1 MSKIQIFIDNFET
14 LTLAKLNFYTG
25 KVSEY
30 KTARATAIAITYG
43 KICSWPY
50 KKEPDSDGV
59 YRRDPAVST
68 VGDLFKFI
76 YPNPEGGEKY
86 TIDINNI
93 GDVNQEL
100 KDVDTGA
107 KPLQDILSKTW
118 NASNSV
124 KFLNNLRKYGAQKW
138 FDAFMSSALKYLKD
152 EEKSTSDYKNSDQF
166 SNYYDRFISEFRSN
180 YGAIADVSSDWITT
194 DDILYDAFIEA
205 GDNYK
210 LPPPVS
216 ATQSG
221 TQSGTQSVT
230 PVATQAATQSVLE
243 IGDYKITVKDPKSDN
258 DRKIEGSISFKTLGP
273 QVSANSRL
281 IGLPHPFTN
290 PKTGTEIT
298 SFFSQESAEANGE
311 LTWKTRNLSIS
322 SYPDT
327 YETVLA
333 DESIVNLQ
341 SMIDYYYGVELKL
354 QYTKNPD
361 APTPVSA
368 SASGTQSGTQSSAP
382 LTATQSGMTQSN
394 FDATGIKIK
403 LQKKSGPG
411 EIIGE
416 VEQIVKDGFVN
427 FVGIQFDAP
436 GDYVISVIPDSNLVE
451 TSEVTIKVMAED
463 DVIAQDKSRGG
474 DKELDV
480 KGTRPIIA
488 QIDKPTIKLKSIEFD
503 ALEDKKDNAEV
514 AGALGFTPFFWYAGV
529 QIDQRYIKSLSLY
542 YEGLVPVVSIVFIDS
557 IGVMKKSGFPLDD
570 SKFEIFLNSGSKNL
584 KSIHL
589 KFKLKNFQENKSKT
603 YTIVGTLDLQD
614 FYKIRFQSYT
624 GTSFEVLQKI
634 SKELEIGFNSN
645 ITNTSDSMN
654 WVNNGKLFRTF
665 MSDIISHSYIS
676 DTTFLIGYVDFY
688 YCFNYV
694 DIEKEWNRDISTD
707 VGINSKG
714 LSHLNSNK
722 DESEKVVKLQLSND
736 LSQNSSVFFFN
747 KYRVNNNST
756 QTSLNNGHFT
766 VSKVYDSIK
775 KQFLVFDVDSQTS
788 DGSKSIIL
796 KGAPADDKSIKDNY
810 RTKYSGKMDTE
821 NVHKQY
827 YYSETQNKVNF
838 DNMARISVDLE
849 LPNAN
854 FNLYKFMKIQ
864 LNFVNMKPTV
874 TNDEVSQKRLT
885 GEWVIIDIS
894 YTWMQ
899 GNLTQKVTAV
909 RKELSKT
916 DEELKKDANSEPAK
930 AEVNTQKNENPVVPG
945 QVQPKLSTAVP
956 PNSVYK
962 VGQIY
967 LVQNNSGKTFKLTI
981 TEVSENGK
989 EVKATIK
996 NI

>member
-1 MSKIQIFIDNFET
+1 M
-14 LTLAKLNFYTG
+14 
-25 KVSEY
+25 
-30 KTARATAIAITYG
+30 
-43 KICSWPY
+43 
-50 KKEPDSDGV
+50 
-59 YRRDPAVST
+59 
-68 VGDLFKFI
+68 
-76 YPNPEGGEKY
+76 
-86 TIDINNI
+86 
-93 GDVNQEL
+93 
-100 KDVDTGA
+100 
-107 KPLQDILSKTW
+107 
-118 NASNSV
+118 
-124 KFLNNLRKYGAQKW
+124 
-138 FDAFMSSALKYLKD
+138 
-152 EEKSTSDYKNSDQF
+152 
-166 SNYYDRFISEFRSN
+166 
-180 YGAIADVSSDWITT
+180 
-194 DDILYDAFIEA
+194 
-205 GDNYK
+205 
-210 LPPPVS
+210 
-216 ATQSG
+216 
-221 TQSGTQSVT
+221 
-230 PVATQAATQSVLE
+230 
-243 IGDYKITVKDPKSDN
+243 
-258 DRKIEGSISFKTLGP
+258 
-273 QVSANSRL
+273 
-281 IGLPHPFTN
+281 
-290 PKTGTEIT
+290 
-298 SFFSQESAEANGE
+298 
-311 LTWKTRNLSIS
+311 
-322 SYPDT
+322 
-327 YETVLA
+327 
-333 DESIVNLQ
+333 
-341 SMIDYYYGVELKL
+341 
-354 QYTKNPD
+354 
-361 APTPVSA
+361 
-368 SASGTQSGTQSSAP
+368 
-382 LTATQSGMTQSN
+382 
-394 FDATGIKIK
+394 
-403 LQKKSGPG
+403 
-411 EIIGE
+411 
-416 VEQIVKDGFVN
+416 
-427 FVGIQFDAP
+427 
-436 GDYVISVIPDSNLVE
+436 
-451 TSEVTIKVMAED
+451 
-463 DVIAQDKSRGG
+463 
-474 DKELDV
+474 

-529 QIDQRYIKSLSLY
+529 QIDQRYIKSLNLY

-557 IGVMKKSGFPLDD
+557 IGVMKKKGFPLDD

>member
-14 LTLAKLNFYTG
+14 ITLTELNLQNERIS
-25 KVSEY
+25 KY
-30 KTARATAIAITYG
+30 KTARASAIAITYP
-43 KICSWPY
+43 KIASWPF
-50 KKEPDSDGV
+50 KKKSDNTYGTDPDV
-59 YRRDPAVST
+59 RT
-68 VGDLFKFI
+68 VGDLFKYV
-76 YPNPEGGEKY
+76 YPLEEGGKQITPEY
-86 TIDINNI
+86 PYLDFL
-93 GDVNQEL
+93 GDVLNEL
-100 KDVDTGA
+100 KDPDTGA
-107 KPLQDILSKTW
+107 FPLYEILRKNYGAKRAADFT
-118 NASNSV
+118 
-124 KFLNNLRKYGAQKW
+124 KNLRAFGAQKW
-138 FDAFMSSALKYLKD
+138 FDAFMSSALDYLKSQ
-152 EEKSTSDYKNSDQF
+152 KSLTTNYKNSD
-166 SNYYDRFISEFRSN
+166 EFEDDLSDLRKKFRDS
-180 YGAIADVSSDWITT
+180 YGYNSIADFSINDVSTLTIF
-194 DDILYDAFIEA
+194 YEAFMEA
-205 GDNYK
+205 GDDYK

-221 TQSGTQSVT
+221 TQSGTQSAT
-230 PVATQAATQSVLE
+230 PVETQSATQSVLE

-258 DRKIEGSISFKTLGP
+258 DRKIEGSISFTTLGP

-290 PKTGTEIT
+290 PKTGTVVT
-298 SFFSQESAEANGE
+298 SQETAEANGE
-311 LTWKTRNLSIS
+311 LNWKTRNLSIS

-333 DESIVNLQ
+333 DEAIVNLQ
-341 SMIDYYYGVELKL
+341 SMIDYYYGVEIKL

-361 APTPVSA
+361 APTLVSA
-368 SASGTQSGTQSSAP
+368 SASGTQSATQSSAP
-382 LTATQSGMTQSN
+382 LTATQSGMTQST

-411 EIIGE
+411 ELIGE
-416 VEQIVKDGFVN
+416 VEQTVKDGFVN
-427 FVGIQFDAP
+427 FAGIQFNAP
-436 GDYVISVIPDSNLVE
+436 GDYVISVIPDSNLIE
-451 TSEVTIKVMAED
+451 PSEAIIKVLPED

-474 DKELDV
+474 EQEPKDV
-480 KGTRPIIA
+480 QGTRPIIA
-488 QIDKPTIKLKSIEFD
+488 QIDKPTIKLKPIEFE
-503 ALEDKKDNAEV
+503 ALQNNGDNAEV
-514 AGALGFTPFFWYAGV
+514 AGALGFTPFFWYSGV
-529 QIDQRYIKSLSLY
+529 QIDQRYINSLNLY
-542 YEGLVPVVSIVFIDS
+542 YDGLVPMVSIVFEDS
-557 IGVMKKSGFPLDD
+557 MGVMKKDGFPLDD

-589 KFKLKNFQENKSKT
+589 KFKLVNFQENKSKT

-614 FYKIRFQSYT
+614 FYKIRFQSYK
-624 GTSFEVLQKI
+624 GTSFETLQKMC
-634 SKELEIGFNSN
+634 KELEIGFNSN
-645 ITNTSDSMN
+645 ITNTSDSMT
-654 WVNNGKLFRTF
+654 WINNGKLFRTF
-665 MSDIISHSYIS
+665 ITDIISHSYIS
-676 DTTFLIGYVDFY
+676 DKTFLIGYVDFY

-694 DIEKEWNRDISTD
+694 DIEKEWIRDISKD
-707 VGINSKG
+707 VGINSRG
-714 LSHLNSNK
+714 LNHLNTK
-722 DESEKVVKLQLSND
+722 EESEKVVQLQLSND
-736 LSQNSSVFFFN
+736 LSQNSSSFFFN

-766 VSKVYDSIK
+766 VSNTYDSIK
-775 KQFLVFDVDSQTS
+775 KEFLVFDVDSQTS

-796 KGAPADDKSIKDNY
+796 KGPPSDAQKDNY
-810 RTKYSGKMDTE
+810 RTTYSGKMDTE

-864 LNFVNMKPTV
+864 LNFINTKTSVN
-874 TNDEVSQKRLT
+874 NDEISQKRLT

-894 YTWMQ
+894 YTWTQ

-916 DEELKKDANSEPAK
+916 DDELKKDANSTPTN
-930 AEVNTQKNENPVVPG
+930 AETNTQNNENPVVPG
-945 QVQPKLSTAVP
+945 QTQPILSTAVP

-962 VGQIY
+962 VGQIFF
-967 LVQNNSGKTFKLTI
+967 VQNNSGKTFKLTI
-981 TEVSENGK
+981 TEVSTNGK

>member
-25 KVSEY
+25 KVAEY
-30 KTARATAIAITYG
+30 KTARASAIAITYG

-68 VGDLFKFI
+68 VGDLFKYI
-76 YPNPEGGEKY
+76 YPDPEGGKRVFPGGNDP
-86 TIDINNI
+86 TSL
-93 GDVNQEL
+93 GDVFAEL
-100 KDVDTGA
+100 KDQDTGA
-107 KPLQDILSKTW
+107 KPLEDILSKTYG
-118 NASNSV
+118 ASNQV
-124 KFLNNLRKYGAQKW
+124 KFINNLRKYGAQKW
-138 FDAFMSSALKYLKD
+138 FDSFMSSTLKFLKD
-152 EEKSTSDYKNSDQF
+152 EKKSTSDYKTSDEF
-166 SNYYDRFISEFRSN
+166 SYDYSDFISEFKYN
-180 YGAIADVSSDWITT
+180 YGDIADVSTSWITT

-205 GDNYK
+205 GDNYQ
-210 LPPPVS
+210 LPPGVVA

-221 TQSGTQSVT
+221 TQS
-230 PVATQAATQSVLE
+230 ATQSSVPNVE
-243 IGDYKITVKDPKSDN
+243 YKISVKDPKSDN
-258 DRKIEGSISFKTLGP
+258 DKKIEGTLKFSEQGKDRIAISVL
-273 QVSANSRL
+273 NN
-281 IGLPHPFTN
+281 LPNPWKN
-290 PKTGTEIT
+290 PKTNKDVDKNGTI
-298 SFFSQESAEANGE
+298 SYNGRP
-311 LTWKTRNLSIS
+311 LNNTGNLSDTIIADDAIRNLQ
-322 SYPDT
+322 
-327 YETVLA
+327 
-333 DESIVNLQ
+333 NL
-341 SMIDYYYGVELKL
+341 IDYHWGIELRL
-354 QYTKNPD
+354 QYTPSD
-361 APTPVSA
+361 TSLVSGPE
-368 SASGTQSGTQSSAP
+368 SGTQSGTQSSAP
-382 LTATQSGMTQSN
+382 LSSTQSGLTQST

-411 EIIGE
+411 ELIGE
-416 VEQIVKDGFVN
+416 VEQTVKDGFVN
-427 FVGIQFDAP
+427 FVGIQFDTP
-436 GDYVISVIPDSNLVE
+436 GDYVISVIPDSNLIE
-451 TSEVTIKVMAED
+451 TSEVTIKVLPED

-474 DKELDV
+474 EQEPKDV
-480 KGTRPIIA
+480 QGTRPIIA
-488 QIDKPTIKLKSIEFD
+488 QIDKPTIKLKPIEFE
-503 ALEDKKDNAEV
+503 ALQNNRDNAEV
-514 AGALGFTPFFWYAGV
+514 AGALGFTPFFWYSGV
-529 QIDQRYIKSLSLY
+529 QIDQRYINSLNLY
-542 YEGLVPVVSIVFIDS
+542 YDGLVPMVSIVFVDS
-557 IGVMKKSGFPLDD
+557 MGVMKKDGFPLDD

-589 KFKLKNFQENKSKT
+589 KFKLNNFQENKSKT

-614 FYKIRFQSYT
+614 FYKIRFQSYK
-624 GTSFEVLQKI
+624 GTSFETLQKMC
-634 SKELEIGFNSN
+634 KELGIGFNSN
-645 ITNTSDSMN
+645 ITNTSDSMT

-665 MSDIISHSYIS
+665 ITDIISHSYIS
-676 DTTFLIGYVDFY
+676 DKTFLIGYIDFY

-694 DIEKEWNRDISTD
+694 DIEKEWIRDISKD
-707 VGINSKG
+707 VGINSRG
-714 LSHLNSNK
+714 LNHLNTK
-722 DESEKVVKLQLSND
+722 EESEKVVQLQLSND
-736 LSQNSSVFFFN
+736 LSQNSSSFFFN
-747 KYRVNNNST
+747 RYRVNNNST
-756 QTSLNNGHFT
+756 QTSLNSGQFT

-796 KGAPADDKSIKDNY
+796 KGAPSDDQKDNY
-810 RTKYSGKMDTE
+810 RTRYSGKMDTE

-864 LNFVNMKPTV
+864 LNFVNMKTSV
-874 TNDEVSQKRLT
+874 NNDEISQKRLT

-894 YTWMQ
+894 YTWTQ

-916 DEELKKDANSEPAK
+916 DEELKKDANSTPTK
-930 AEVNTQKNENPVVPG
+930 AETNTQNNENPVVPG
-945 QVQPKLSTAVP
+945 QTQPILSTAVP

-962 VGQIY
+962 VGQIF
-967 LVQNNSGKTFKLTI
+967 LVQNNSGKAFKLTI

>member
-30 KTARATAIAITYG
+30 KTARASAIAITYG

-152 EEKSTSDYKNSDQF
+152 EEKLTSDYKNSDQF

-230 PVATQAATQSVLE
+230 PVATQSATQSVLE

-368 SASGTQSGTQSSAP
+368 SASGTQSGTQSTP
-382 LTATQSGMTQSN
+382 LTATQSGMTQST